1 MHRTVQPAVLPDDSR
16 VRAGLFNPQSFL
28 TAVMQTTARK
38 NDWPLDKTV
47 IVTEVTK
54 RAPEQVEGP
63 SRDGAFVHGLSL
75 EGARWDEKA
84 GALAESKHK
93 ELSSKL
99 PVRTPLCAGVHLRDV
114 FLQCTGKFDSCLQG
128 PLVCP
133 CICTITGARPS

>member
-1 MHRTVQPAVLPDDSR
+1 MGNIMLLTEVLTRMGGHVANQLSFP
-16 VRAGLFNPQSFL
+16 VPLCARAGLFNPQSFL

-54 RAPEQVEGP
+54 KSPEQVEGP

-75 EGARWDEKA
+75 EGARWDEKI

-99 PVRTPLCAGVHLRDV
+99 PVNTP
-114 FLQCTGKFDSCLQG
+114 
-128 PLVCP
+128 P
-133 CICTITGARPS
+133 